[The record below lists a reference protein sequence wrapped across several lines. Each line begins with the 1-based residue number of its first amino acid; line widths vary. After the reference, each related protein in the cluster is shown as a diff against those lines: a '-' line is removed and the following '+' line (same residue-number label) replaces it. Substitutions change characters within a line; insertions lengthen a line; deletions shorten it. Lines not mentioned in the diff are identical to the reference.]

1 MQIGGTNGLVLL
13 GRMVFH
19 EVIGLVEDTFAP
31 VNVKLALA
39 HMIVDPVE
47 SHVDCFGLLLF
58 HGIICNAKLLS
69 V

>member
-1 MQIGGTNGLVLL
+1 
-13 GRMVFH
+13 
-19 EVIGLVEDTFAP
+19 
-31 VNVKLALA
+31 VKLALA

-58 HGIICNAKLLS
+58 HGIICDAKLLS